1 MFFVTFIVAFVLILL
16 AAILFG
22 RGLVILYQKR
32 NVRARGIISTGFMF
46 GLLGIVAAAIIFNV
60 FNI

>member
-1 MFFVTFIVAFVLILL
+1 MFFVAFIVAFVLVLL

-22 RGLVILYQKR
+22 SGLVKIYQQ
-32 NVRARGIISTGFMF
+32 NNARARGIMSTGFVF
-46 GLLGIVAAAIIFNV
+46 GLLGIVAAAIIFNI

>member
-1 MFFVTFIVAFVLILL
+1 MLLVTFIVAIVLILL

-22 RGLVILYQKR
+22 SGLVRLYQ
-32 NVRARGIISTGFMF
+32 NSNLRARGLMSTGFMF
-46 GLLGIVAAAIIFNV
+46 GLLGIVAAAIIFNI